1 MKIHFITYGTSA
13 FNDTLDR
20 IKNEAKIS
28 KFFNTINIYKPNNLE
43 KEFKEKYKDILSI
56 RTGAGCYIWKLQVI
70 KQKLDSI
77 NENDIIVYLDAGS
90 SINKLGKDK
99 FNEYINKISESEYG
113 FLVFPAGKGKYIY
126 TNELLDYFENVYNLN
141 VDNNTNFYI
150 GGHLIIKKNKNTKD
164 IINSYFKL
172 LEYDKYLI
180 TDKYNKNQHQ
190 DFKFFR
196 HDMSIISLLLNVHG
210 CINTNDPHYFGDKYQ
225 AFKNKDYKKYPFLAT
240 RLRYSCN
247 LINNKKQQKLLL
259 MKKLYK

>member
-1 MKIHFITYGTSA
+1 MKIHFITYGTSI
-13 FNDTLDR
+13 FNDTLER

-28 KFFNTINIYKPNNLE
+28 NFFNTINIYKPNNLE
-43 KEFKEKYKDILSI
+43 KKFKEKYKDILSI

-90 SINKLGKDK
+90 SINKLGKEK
-99 FNEYINKISESEYG
+99 FNQYINKISESEYG
-113 FLVFPAGKGKYIY
+113 FLVFPAGKGRHIY
-126 TNELLDYFENVYNLN
+126 TKELLDYFEKVYSLN

-172 LEYDKYLI
+172 LEFDRYLI

-190 DFKFFR
+190 DYKFFR
-196 HDMSIISLLLNVHG
+196 HDMSIISLLLNVYG
-210 CINTNDPHYFGDKYQ
+210 CININDPHYFGDKYE
-225 AFKNKDYKKYPFLAT
+225 AFKNKEYKKYPFLAT
-240 RLRYSCN
+240 RLRYSFN
-247 LINNKKQQKLLL
+247 LKNTKKQKQLLL
-259 MKKLYK
+259 LKLSK